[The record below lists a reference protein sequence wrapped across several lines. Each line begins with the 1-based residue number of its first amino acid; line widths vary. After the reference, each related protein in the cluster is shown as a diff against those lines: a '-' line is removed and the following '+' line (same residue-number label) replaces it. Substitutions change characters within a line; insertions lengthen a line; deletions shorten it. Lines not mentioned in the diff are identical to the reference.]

1 MSEDLSLWHD
11 RPAKNAILDFV
22 KHVCNR
28 QSARFVPPSQRIA
41 VFDNDGTLWSE
52 QPFYFQGLFL
62 FDRVRALAPDHPEW
76 KKTQPFQAVLEKDWP
91 TLAGFGNKGLLELA
105 VVTHGGMTSSE
116 FEQLAGDWLATARHP
131 TLDRLFTEL
140 IFDPMLQ
147 LMSYLRKNEFKTFIV
162 SGGGIEFIRIFSEQ
176 IYGIPP
182 EQVVGSSIVTRFE
195 VNDGKPLLVRSSQL
209 NFHDDNE
216 GKPVGI
222 QQHIGRRPI
231 AAFGNSDGDLQMMEW
246 TMAGDG
252 ARLGMIIHHDDAQ
265 REFAYDRMS
274 VAGRADRVLDEASQ
288 RGLKL
293 ISMKD
298 DWRRVYPF
306 EDQRID

>member
-11 RPAKNAILDFV
+11 RPSKNAIVDFV
-22 KHVCNR
+22 KRVCDR
-28 QSARFVPPSQRIA
+28 QSAQFVPPAQRIA

-62 FDRVRALAPDHPEW
+62 FDRVRALVSAHPEW
-76 KKTQPFQAVLEKDWP
+76 KKTQPFQAVLEKNWS

-105 VVTHGGMTSSE
+105 VATHGGMTNSE
-116 FEQLAGDWLATARHP
+116 FEQLAADWLATARHP
-131 TLDRLFTEL
+131 TLDRLFTDL
-140 IFDPMLQ
+140 IYDPMLQ

-162 SGGGIEFIRIFSEQ
+162 SGGGIEFVRLFSER

-182 EQVVGSSIVTRFE
+182 EQVIGSSIVTRYE
-195 VNDGKPLLVRSSQL
+195 VIGGKPVLARSPQL
-209 NFHDDNE
+209 NFLDDNE

-246 TMAGDG
+246 TLAGDG
-252 ARLGMIIHHDDAQ
+252 ARLGMIIHHDDAA
-265 REFAYDRMS
+265 REFAYDRKS
-274 VAGRADRVLDEASQ
+274 AAGRADRVLDEASQ
-288 RGLKL
+288 RGLSL
-293 ISMKD
+293 ISMKN
-298 DWRRVYPF
+298 DWRRIYPF
-306 EDQRID
+306 EG

>member
-22 KHVCNR
+22 KRVCSR
-28 QSARFVPPSQRIA
+28 QSTQFVPPSQRIA

-105 VVTHGGMTSSE
+105 VATHDGMTSSE

-131 TLDRLFTEL
+131 TLDRLFTDL

-147 LMSYLRKNEFKTFIV
+147 LMRYLRKNEFKTFIV
-162 SGGGIEFIRIFSEQ
+162 SGGGIEFVRIFSEQ
-176 IYGIPP
+176 IYGILP
-182 EQVVGSSIVTRFE
+182 EQVIGSSIVTRFE
-195 VNDGKPLLVRSSQL
+195 VNDGKPVLVRSPQL
-209 NFHDDNE
+209 NFLDDNE

-231 AAFGNSDGDLQMMEW
+231 VAFGNSDGDLQMMEW
-246 TMAGDG
+246 TKAGDD
-252 ARLGMIIHHDDAQ
+252 ARLGMIIHHDDAE

-274 VAGRADRVLDEASQ
+274 AAGRADRVLDEASD

-293 ISMKD
+293 ISMKN

-306 EDQRID
+306 EGSCVN

>member
-11 RPAKNAILDFV
+11 RPVKNAILDFV
-22 KHVCNR
+22 KRVCSR
-28 QSARFVPPSQRIA
+28 QSTQFVPPSQRIA

-62 FDRVRALAPDHPEW
+62 FDRVQALAPDNPEW
-76 KKTQPFQAVLEKDWP
+76 KKTQPFQAVLEKDWS

-105 VVTHGGMTSSE
+105 VATHGGMTSSE

-162 SGGGIEFIRIFSEQ
+162 SGGGIEFIRIFSEH

-195 VNDGKPLLVRSSQL
+195 VNERKPVLVRSSQL
-209 NFHDDNE
+209 NFLDDNE

-231 AAFGNSDGDLQMMEW
+231 AAFGNSDGDLQMLEW

-252 ARLGMIIHHDDAQ
+252 ARLGMIIHHDDAE

-274 VAGRADRVLDEASQ
+274 AAGRANRVLDEASQ

-306 EDQRID
+306 EDQRVD

>member
-1 MSEDLSLWHD
+1 LSEDLSLWHD
-11 RPAKNAILDFV
+11 RPAKNSILDFV
-22 KHVCNR
+22 KRVCNR
-28 QSARFVPPSQRIA
+28 KSTQFVPPSQRIA

-62 FDRVRALAPDHPEW
+62 FDRVRALAPDNPEW
-76 KKTQPFQAVLEKDWP
+76 KRTQPFQAVLEKDRA
-91 TLAGFGNKGLLELA
+91 TLAGFGNKGLLDLA
-105 VVTHGGMTSSE
+105 VATHGGMTSSE
-116 FEQLAGDWLATARHP
+116 FGQLAGDWLATARHP
-131 TLDRLFTEL
+131 TIDRPFTEL

-147 LMSYLRKNEFKTFIV
+147 LMSYLRKHEFKTFIV
-162 SGGGIEFIRIFSEQ
+162 SGGGIEFVRIFSEQ

-182 EQVVGSSIVTRFE
+182 EQVVGSSIVTRYE
-195 VNDGKPLLVRSSQL
+195 VIGGKPVLVRSPQL
-209 NFHDDNE
+209 NFLDDNE

-252 ARLGMIIHHDDAQ
+252 ARLGMIIHHDDAE

-274 VAGRADRVLDEASQ
+274 AAGRADRVLDEASQ

-306 EDQRID
+306 EDQRVD